1 MGFFRKS
8 AAAAA
13 NAPGSPSARSSSG
26 QGPSPQAPTPPAPG
40 MQRIGVKVPP
50 GMRPGMEIQ
59 FPTPQGP
66 RFKAVIPPGVLE
78 GSVFLVEVP
87 IPGVPTAPTPAFR
100 PPQPQ
105 PTRPPPQSSS
115 GSFYPPF
122 NPAPG
127 GAGAY
132 SGAAAVPPDSHRLA
146 RAPSNQMEE
155 DAELQRSMARV
166 PRAHLAALLPWAEEL
181 GSCASPQGAPGS
193 SAPRGRAALLPWGEA
208 GPLVLIAA
216 AAAGVLE
223 LAASK
228 VDATA
233 LWPMQAAGARGVAQ
247 PAGDAARGRRARARA
262 RRVVA
267 LRRLGEWHA
276 APPAP
281 LLHCTLHLAPLHP
294 APCRPPPLPPPRP
307 APAGEREERE
317 RAQAERYSVLSRRRA
332 ILSEEAQR
340 SAAPAP
346 APPPPTGTSPL
357 YPSVYPGAYPGA
369 NLSGGGG
376 GGGGS
381 ASPAPPPVA
390 VAVAAALVMEPDES
404 LPMASLMGGGGG
416 SPLSVAPLGAPRRV
430 GTPAS
435 PGLARLA
442 LGGPPDALEP
452 TGRLRRGRPRPQS
465 RIPEAFLPHRRR
477 RAAARGVLHLLRRPV
492 REAVRGAQVRRRPRL
507 LPLLP
512 RALRAPAALAAL
524 PDVPCR
530 VHRAGAAAAALGG
543 CRGLVPLRRA
553 GSRRAREEPGAP
565 PAPPAP
571 EHGPD
576 PNPRP

>member
-87 IPGVPTAPTPAFR
+87 IPSVPTAPTPAFR

-181 GSCASPQGAPGS
+181 GSCASPQDAPGS
-193 SAPRGRAALLPWGEA
+193 SAPRGRAALLPWAEA

-281 LLHCTLHLAPLHP
+281 LLHCTLHP
-294 APCRPPPLPPPRP
+294 APCTAAPCTLPPSTAAPPPPRP
-307 APAGEREERE
+307 G
-317 RAQAERYSVLSRRRA
+317 RRA
-332 ILSEEAQR
+332 GGARASAGRAVFRPQQEARHPQRGGAAQR
-340 SAAPAP
+340 SPSPRPAAADGDLATLSQRLPRRLPRRQSERRRRRRRRLGVARAPA
-346 APPPPTGTSPL
+346 
-357 YPSVYPGAYPGA
+357 
-369 NLSGGGG
+369 GGGG
-376 GGGGS
+376 GGGG
-381 ASPAPPPVA
+381 PG
-390 VAVAAALVMEPDES
+390 D
-404 LPMASLMGGGGG
+404 
-416 SPLSVAPLGAPRRV
+416 GAGR
-430 GTPAS
+430 
-435 PGLARLA
+435 
-442 LGGPPDALEP
+442 EP
-452 TGRLRRGRPRPQS
+452 TDGELDGWRRRQPAERGPFGSATACGYPCLPGAGTVGSGRPAGRS
-465 RIPEAFLPHRRR
+465 GADGEAE
-477 RAAARGVLHLLRRPV
+477 AR
-492 REAVRGAQVRRRPRL
+492 
-507 LPLLP
+507 
-512 RALRAPAALAAL
+512 
-524 PDVPCR
+524 
-530 VHRAGAAAAALGG
+530 
-543 CRGLVPLRRA
+543 
-553 GSRRAREEPGAP
+553 AP
-565 PAPPAP
+565 PATVA
-571 EHGPD
+571 D
-576 PNPRP
+576 S